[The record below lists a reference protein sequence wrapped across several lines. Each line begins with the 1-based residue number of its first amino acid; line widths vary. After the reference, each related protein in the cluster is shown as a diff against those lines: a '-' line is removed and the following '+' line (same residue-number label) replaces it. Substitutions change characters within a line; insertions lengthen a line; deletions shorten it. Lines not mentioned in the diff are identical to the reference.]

1 MVTTLKGVQN
11 ERDVTIRCPFQKVNP
26 SIKVKPKL
34 KAMRIISKSK
44 CSTVNIKAFKDR
56 IIESQGQGVNRYPG
70 NDLEKGNYFK
80 GLLIVRM
87 GKNSK
92 E

>member
-1 MVTTLKGVQN
+1 
-11 ERDVTIRCPFQKVNP
+11 
-26 SIKVKPKL
+26 
-34 KAMRIISKSK
+34 MRIISKSK
-44 CSTVNIKAFKDR
+44 CSTVNSKAFKDR
-56 IIESQGQGVNRYPG
+56 IIESQGQGVNHYPG